1 MYLVDFIKNQSL
13 TDCQMEQENHY
24 IMNLMSLK
32 RNNNLFKKYKI
43 AIFVT

>member
-1 MYLVDFIKNQSL
+1 
-13 TDCQMEQENHY
+13 MEQENHY

-43 AIFVT
+43 AIFVTQYFGKFLPKD